1 MMECRCQAVFNEYVH
16 KEYERGAPEI
26 VDKLLS
32 AFEAG
37 TLAAKRKG
45 DASQC
50 NFSALTNA
58 EEFLA
63 WFEGF
68 KCCDGKR
75 RK

>member
-1 MMECRCQAVFNEYVH
+1 MLECRCKAVFDAYVQ
-16 KEYERGAPEI
+16 KEYERVSPDES
-26 VDKLLS
+26 KRLLS

-37 TLAAKRKG
+37 AIAAKKRR
-45 DASQC
+45 DASLC

-68 KCCDGKR
+68 KCCDPKPS
-75 RK
+75 